1 MLCEHK
7 NSTHLFPARD
17 YISGGEFGVY
27 ECSDCRIAFT
37 KPAPPDIEK
46 YYGRTYYGKRN
57 SFAERLINYSR
68 FRKISKFSKKK
79 PVSVLDVGCGNAS
92 LISILAGKG
101 YEVSGTEIAPETNF
115 ANTKI
120 IPKICR
126 KELADCGFPNE
137 SFDIITMWH
146 TLEHFA
152 ETEKYL
158 AEANRI
164 LKDGGVLIIEVPNF
178 NSWGT
183 RLTKNNWFHLDV
195 PRHLFHF
202 TSETLGNLL
211 DYGGF
216 EVLKFSYPSSIYAV
230 FGFIQSAINIFTKR
244 KNLLFDLL
252 NGKVILNTGI
262 WRDLMI
268 TLVLAIP
275 ISILAIPI
283 VSLEIFLAKSGVI
296 TVFAIKKI
304 K

>member
-1 MLCEHK
+1 MFCEHK
-7 NSTHLFPARD
+7 NLIRLFPSRD
-17 YISGGEFGVY
+17 YISGEEFGIY
-27 ECSDCRIAFT
+27 ECLDCQIAFT
-37 KPAPPDIEK
+37 RPVPPDIGK

-68 FRKISKFSKKK
+68 LRKISKFSKKK
-79 PVSVLDVGCGNAS
+79 PVSILDVGCGNAS
-92 LISILAGKG
+92 LISILSEKG
-101 YEVSGTEIAPETNF
+101 YEVSGTEIAPETHFTNP
-115 ANTKI
+115 KI

-126 KELADCGFPNE
+126 KELTNCGFPNE
-137 SFDIITMWH
+137 SFVIITMWH
-146 TLEHFA
+146 ALEHFA

-178 NSWGT
+178 NSWGA

-211 DYGGF
+211 DRGGF
-216 EVLKFSYPSSIYAV
+216 EVLKFSYSSSIYAI
-230 FGFIQSAINIFTKR
+230 FGFVQSAINIFTKR

-252 NGKVILNTGI
+252 NEKANLNAEI

-268 TLVLAIP
+268 TSALAIP
-275 ISILAIPI
+275 VSILAIPF
-283 VSLEIFLAKSGVI
+283 VFLETFLAKSGVI
-296 TVFAIKKI
+296 TVLAIKK
-304 K
+304 